1 MNSQREISELYQKHD
16 TSFLV
21 NWGSKTLAPIRI
33 SLPDPPP
40 LEYID
45 GYGLHPDQQVFQRLP
60 VPSRLAKLE
69 ESVKLEFSTKDRGM
83 SSSRVLKRF
92 WDKLEARK
100 EDYKDEIEFIKKF
113 IYHMYEG
120 YWCFIDGKPTYIPG
134 WYFSYLNTY
143 KMTKDIG
150 RGFPEYREKSRL
162 RWLFREYI
170 YNTTETFADIDSKT
184 GLAYKVD
191 DGNGNMI
198 YRMVDTGKKLFY
210 GTIEPKDRRGG
221 LTNEY
226 CHLLI
231 RMGMAHRGEDR
242 LCTIVSMGGDNAETH
257 FKKKLIPAFNDMP
270 LWLKPIYKGGIVL
283 SGNQIEFISK
293 DYSEIGHLGTTINF
307 TDSGGDLANDGKM
320 LLAAGFDEQG
330 KGKRMGNVQNR
341 WHINREAM
349 SLGAGEKIIG
359 FCMHPSTVEK
369 MAEGGQ
375 DYKDM
380 CDLSHF
386 YRRTANGQTLSGLC
400 ILFFPAS
407 FCLEEYMDKFGQPV
421 YEYPTD
427 RQVRLG
433 YSKRIGSKTYI
444 NNRRKS
450 LYDPEDAAKMA
461 DYRSFVRKYPE
472 SYEECWTG
480 VAGQL
485 GLPNEFLRK
494 RKEQLTL
501 RSETIRGEFIWTDKQ
516 KLRVIFTERGD
527 GRWVVAKQLS
537 PQHSCKVTTMEQYSA
552 FEDDEIIVNRPDG
565 VIQTIVGV
573 DSHQFSNKNEAR
585 YIEAQNTKKSET
597 GIAVMQRRDK
607 SIDQNDDPRTW
618 KSKKFIASFKGRL
631 ATSDEQ
637 ADEALKA
644 AVYYNGLINIE
655 TNRRE
660 VWEAIIKRRM
670 GGYLNFHVEL
680 LANGEPRMSLVPG
693 TVLTLQ
699 KKITGFSM
707 LADYLENYWAIEPIY
722 EFITDC
728 DEISSIEE
736 LTNYD
741 RIAAHMQ
748 CLFGDESLYADMMG
762 EGFDEFESES
772 VFVLGAESFRA

>member
-1 MNSQREISELYQKHD
+1 
-16 TSFLV
+16 
-21 NWGSKTLAPIRI
+21 
-33 SLPDPPP
+33 
-40 LEYID
+40 
-45 GYGLHPDQQVFQRLP
+45 
-60 VPSRLAKLE
+60 
-69 ESVKLEFSTKDRGM
+69 
-83 SSSRVLKRF
+83 
-92 WDKLEARK
+92 
-100 EDYKDEIEFIKKF
+100 
-113 IYHMYEG
+113 
-120 YWCFIDGKPTYIPG
+120 
-134 WYFSYLNTY
+134 
-143 KMTKDIG
+143 
-150 RGFPEYREKSRL
+150 
-162 RWLFREYI
+162 
-170 YNTTETFADIDSKT
+170 
-184 GLAYKVD
+184 
-191 DGNGNMI
+191 
-198 YRMVDTGKKLFY
+198 
-210 GTIEPKDRRGG
+210 
-221 LTNEY
+221 
-226 CHLLI
+226 
-231 RMGMAHRGEDR
+231 MGMAHRGEDR

-270 LWLKPIYKGGIVL
+270 LWIKPIYKGGIVL

-293 DYSEIGHLGTTINF
+293 DYSEIGSLGPTINY

-320 LLAAGFDEQG
+320 LLAAGYDEQG

-341 WHINREAM
+341 WQINREAM

-421 YEYPTD
+421 YEYPTE

-433 YSKRIGSKTYI
+433 YSKRIGSKIYI
-444 NNRRKS
+444 GNKRKGY
-450 LYDPEDAAKMA
+450 YDPEDAAKMS

-472 SYEECWTG
+472 TYEECWTG

-494 RKEQLTL
+494 RKEQLIL
-501 RSETIRGEFIWTDKQ
+501 RSETVPGEFIWSDKQ
-516 KLRVIFTERGD
+516 KLRVIFIERGD
-527 GRWVVAKQLS
+527 GRWQVAKQLT
-537 PQHSCKVTTMEQYSA
+537 PQESCKVTTMEQYSA
-552 FEDDEIIVNRPDG
+552 FEDDEVIVNRPDG

-597 GIAVMQRRDK
+597 GIGVKTRRNRN
-607 SIDQNDDPRTW
+607 IDISDDPRTW
-618 KSKKFIASFKGRL
+618 KTVKYIASFKGRL
-631 ATSDEQ
+631 ATSAEQ

-660 VWEAIIKRRM
+660 VWEEIIRRRM

-680 LANGEPRMSLVPG
+680 LANGEPRMSMVPG

-707 LADYLENYWAIEPIY
+707 LADYLEHYWAIEPIL

-748 CLFGDESLYADMMG
+748 CLFGDESLYADMMS
-762 EGFDEFESES
+762 EGFEEFETES
-772 VFVLGAESFRA
+772 VFMLGAESFVA

>member
-1 MNSQREISELYQKHD
+1 MLTARNTDLYTRHD

-21 NWGSKTLAPIRI
+21 NWGSKTLTPIRI
-33 SLPDPPP
+33 SLPDPPK
-40 LEYID
+40 LELID
-45 GYGLHPDQQVFQRLP
+45 GYGLHPNEQVFKRLQ
-60 VPSRLAKLE
+60 VPSRLQKLE
-69 ESVKLEFSTKDRGM
+69 ERVKLEFVTKDRGA
-83 SSSRVLKRF
+83 SSSRILKRF
-92 WDKLEARK
+92 WELLENRK
-100 EDYKDEIEFIKKF
+100 EDYKDEIDFIKKF

-143 KMTKDIG
+143 RMTLDVG
-150 RGFPEYREKSRL
+150 RGYPEYREKSRL

-170 YNTTETFADIDSKT
+170 YNATETFADIDRKT
-184 GLAYKVD
+184 NLAYKVED
-191 DGNGNMI
+191 ENGRMV

-231 RMGMAHRGEDR
+231 RMAMAHRGEDR
-242 LCTIVSMGGDNAETH
+242 LCTIVSMGGENAETH

-270 LWLKPIYKGGIVL
+270 LWLKPIYKGSTIL
-283 SGNQIEFISK
+283 QSNQIEFISK

-307 TDSGGDLANDGKM
+307 TDSGADLANDGKM

-330 KGKRMGNVQNR
+330 KGKRLGNVQNR

-386 YRRTANGQTLSGLC
+386 YKRTANGQTLSGLC
-400 ILFFPAS
+400 ILFFPSS

-421 YEYPTD
+421 YEQPTE
-427 RQVRLG
+427 RQIRLG
-433 YSKRIGSKTYI
+433 FNKRIGSKTYI
-444 NNRRKS
+444 SNRRKG
-450 LYDPEDAAKMA
+450 LYDPENPAKMT

-494 RKEQLTL
+494 RKEQLEL
-501 RSETIRGEFIWTDKQ
+501 KPETVRGEFMWSEKQ
-516 KLRVIFTERGD
+516 KMRVIFVERGD
-527 GRWVVAKQLS
+527 GRWIVAKQL
-537 PQHSCKVTTMEQYSA
+537 PPHESCKVTTMEQYSA
-552 FEDDEIIVNRPDG
+552 FEDNEIIVNRPDG
-565 VIQTIVGV
+565 IIQTIVGV

-597 GIAVMQRRDK
+597 GITVLQRRDK
-607 SIDQNDDPRTW
+607 KIDTNDDPKTW
-618 KSKKFIASFKGRL
+618 KTKKFIAAFKGRL
-631 ATSDEQ
+631 ATSAEQ

-655 TNRRE
+655 VNRRE
-660 VWEAIIKRRM
+660 VWEEIIRMRM
-670 GGYLNFHVEL
+670 GGYLNFQVET
-680 LANGEPRMSLVPG
+680 LASGEFKMSYIPG
-693 TVLTLQ
+693 TTLSSQ
-699 KKITGFSM
+699 KKISGFSM
-707 LADYLENYWAIEPIY
+707 LADYFEYYWQIEPIL
-722 EFITDC
+722 ELIVDC
-728 DEISSIEE
+728 DEISALEE

-741 RIAAHMQ
+741 LIAAALQ
-748 CLFGDESLYADMMG
+748 SLFGDDSLYPDMIS
-762 EGFDEFESES
+762 EGFDDFESDS
-772 VFVLGAESFRA
+772 AFVLGALSFN